1 MLLMTAATGAWA
13 QTGMINGLFSVSPTK
28 RVYFS
33 KGNLQY
39 DGTNWKFAENQWEVL
54 GANGTGAT
62 GTATNYPMD
71 FFTWGNIDSPTYNG
85 TTYYTENAD
94 LSGITDWGSR
104 MGSGWYTLSKD
115 EWLYLFG
122 MESNK
127 TDKSGHARYR
137 KYFRATVN
145 GLPGI
150 VVLPDDLSGISD
162 IPAESSRGTA
172 STFSGKTYT
181 TDAWSAME
189 SAGCVF
195 LPTAGFRKTDASV
208 SHVGWS
214 GFYWES
220 TTYDAGK
227 AYTMGFDNTF
237 VDPAGNFDRTFGFA
251 VRLVIDQYYL
261 TLADGVKDADKWT
274 VKVGEGQAQALPIGG
289 LTGDGSETVTLQY
302 NGRLK
307 VKGVKATSDEK
318 QAAKTPATVTTA
330 PTGAAI
336 VGVGK
341 NTALVS
347 GGAADGGTLWYAVTT
362 TNTKPASTDGF
373 SATVPTAETITA
385 SGKVYVWYYVK
396 GDDTHSD
403 SEIAG
408 PVSVTVTPA
417 LSLTNPVVGQVIG
430 SDGKNYAAASVP
442 SGVTKVAMIAYV
454 SGSNGLAI
462 ALADEG
468 LLNWATAKSTC
479 EAKTP
484 AFTGGTWKLPSMGEW
499 NQMFSANGGDEESYT
514 GLNTA
519 INNAGGTT
527 LQSGFYWSSSEY
539 SPGVGAHLVHLDD
552 GDVDWSKLNEA
563 LSRKVRACLAF

>member
-1 MLLMTAATGAWA
+1 MRKNKLLLLLALLLTAATGARAAW
-13 QTGMINGLFSVSPTK
+13 TG
-28 RVYFS
+28 
-33 KGNLQY
+33 
-39 DGTNWKFAENQWEVL
+39 GTYTATANENL
-54 GANGTGAT
+54 GA
-62 GTATNYPMD
+62 
-71 FFTWGNIDSPTYNG
+71 I
-85 TTYYTENAD
+85 
-94 LSGITDWGSR
+94 
-104 MGSGWYTLSKD
+104 
-115 EWLYLFG
+115 
-122 MESNK
+122 
-127 TDKSGHARYR
+127 
-137 KYFRATVN
+137 TVN
-145 GLPGI
+145 GDATLTINSDVTVTITGGINVASGTLTVTGPGTLVVNGAKGNNGNSGWEGSNGSNGGVAISGNII
-150 VVLPDDLSGISD
+150 VQGGATVTATGGTGGNGGTGTFVAGTGGNGGVAFAGKLTYKSGTV
-162 IPAESSRGTA
+162 TA
-172 STFSGKTYT
+172 NGG
-181 TDAWSAME
+181 
-189 SAGCVF
+189 SAGS
-195 LPTAGFRKTDASV
+195 GGYIDDEERYAS
-208 SHVGWS
+208 S
-214 GFYWES
+214 GS
-220 TTYDAGK
+220 AGK
-227 AYTMGFDNTF
+227 AFAND
-237 VDPAGNFDRTFGFA
+237 VDFTQTTGYSVTNGTSTIGSVLNQTKVVISGGTEPSAPAGYT
-251 VRLVIDQYYL
+251 VSLK
-261 TLADGVKDADKWT
+261 DGVKDADKWT

-289 LTGDGSETVTLQY
+289 LKGDGSETVTLQY

-307 VKGVKATSDEK
+307 VKGVKATSD
-318 QAAKTPATVTTA
+318 AAPAVKPAATVTTA

-341 NTALVS
+341 TTALVS

-514 GLNTA
+514 GLNTK
-519 INNAGGTT
+519 INTAGGTT

-552 GDVDWSKLNEA
+552 GDADWSKLNET
-563 LSRKVRACLAF
+563 LVRKVRACLAF